1 VPAGWTEDEWELLG
15 EVVRYHRGATPKA
28 KHKSFGRL
36 RPEQQKAVC
45 VLAGVLRLARALRKC
60 GVESA
65 PGLRIEKSVDALIV
79 YVPGLEETEQT
90 VTRLAAGKYLL
101 ESGLEE
107 PLILKSAPAEL
118 KVVELPKKEE
128 IRPPSAAASD

>member
-1 VPAGWTEDEWELLG
+1 
-15 EVVRYHRGATPKA
+15 GATPKA

-36 RPEQQKAVC
+36 TPEQQKAVC

-90 VTRLAAGKYLL
+90 VTRLAAGKYWL
-101 ESGLEE
+101 ERGRRDR
-107 PLILKSAPAEL
+107 LILKWARAEVR
-118 KVVELPKKEE
+118 VVEFQKKEE